1 MADKKSATTIDKLNI
16 RPLGDKVVVRSS
28 EEEERTAG
36 GIILPDTAK
45 KKPTEGTVV
54 AIGTGK
60 KTEDGK
66 TIPLTVQ
73 IGDKVIYSKYGG
85 TEITIS
91 GEEYLIL
98 DEDQIYAIKD

>member
-1 MADKKSATTIDKLNI
+1 MATKKAAKGAKLNI
-16 RPLGDKVVVRSS
+16 RPLGDKVLVRSE

-45 KKPTEGTVV
+45 KKPTEGTVI

-66 TIPLTVQ
+66 VIPLTVKV
-73 IGDKVIYSKYGG
+73 GDKVIYSKYGG
-85 TEITIS
+85 TEILIG
-91 GEEYLIL
+91 GEEFLIL
-98 DEDQIYAIKD
+98 DEDQIYAIKE